1 MALPDDSDVI
11 GWVNYLGRI
20 HDADLPR
27 LREYDALYSGTAP
40 LHYLHPEILREVEER
55 IQAVALGWPMLAVD
69 PLEERLDVIGF
80 AYPEDDDPDP
90 GATPEELASAIGDK
104 NLAEVWEDNDLDT
117 ESQMG
122 HVDALVMRRAYV
134 AVGTPDDG
142 NTDSP
147 LTTVESPLEMFAL
160 IDPRTRAP
168 RAVLK
173 RWSEDYDLLRGLPAE
188 QYATL
193 YLPNVTVRFD
203 TGPAGWREI
212 GRDDHNLG
220 TPPVA
225 VLTNR
230 ARLADRYGRSELTPA
245 LLSLSHAAN
254 KIATDMMVAAEF
266 HAIPLRALFG
276 VGPEDLEDV
285 SGSRMTALQIIMSR
299 LLTIPGRDDQAGGGV
314 QGHEFS
320 ASQLSNFHDTL
331 GQLARHTSGLLGLD
345 PSVLGMST
353 GDNPA
358 SAEALR
364 SRETRLVKRGERK
377 QRTFGGGGGW
387 NRWAQLVRRFQEGDW
402 DPSARRVKTLW
413 RDAATPTR
421 AQAADAA
428 LKLVTGHIIP
438 VQQAREDLGYTP
450 AQQRRMDAQDAAN
463 AERDP
468 IGQLTQ
474 AAGRGMPNQIPGV
487 PGNPA
492 DGNPVTE

>member
-1 MALPDDSDVI
+1 MALPDDSDVL
-11 GWVNYLGRI
+11 GWVDYLGRV
-20 HDADLPR
+20 HDADLPA
-27 LREYDALYSGTAP
+27 LLEFDALYGGTAP
-40 LHYLHPEILREVEER
+40 LHYLHPEILREVEGR

-90 GATPEELASAIGDK
+90 DVSPEELASAIGDK
-104 NLAEVWEDNDLDT
+104 NLTQVWEDNDLDT

-134 AVGTPDDG
+134 EVGTRDDG
-142 NTDSP
+142 STDSP
-147 LTTVESPLEMFAL
+147 LTTVESPLEAFAL
-160 IDPRTRAP
+160 IDPRTRQP
-168 RAVLK
+168 RAYLK
-173 RWSEDYDLLRGLPAE
+173 RWKDDYDYATQAQQ

-193 YLPNVTVRFD
+193 KLPNATVWLDR
-203 TGPAGWREI
+203 GPTGWREI
-212 GRDDHNLG
+212 GRDEHMLG

-230 ARLADRYGRSELTPA
+230 ARLADRYGRSELTPP

-276 VGPEDLEDV
+276 VGPDDLEDV
-285 SGSRMTALQIIMSR
+285 SGNRMSALQIIMSR
-299 LLTIPGRDDQAGGGV
+299 LLTVPGSAELDGGGV
-314 QGHEFS
+314 RGHEFS
-320 ASQLSNFHDTL
+320 PSQLTNFHDTL

-364 SRETRLVKRGERK
+364 SRETRLIKRAERK
-377 QRTFGGGGGW
+377 QPALGGGW

-402 DPSARRVKTLW
+402 DPASRRVKTLW

-428 LKLVTGHIIP
+428 LKLVTGQIIP
-438 VQQAREDLGYTP
+438 RQQAREDLGYTP

-463 AERDP
+463 AAQDP
-468 IGQLTQ
+468 
-474 AAGRGMPNQIPGV
+474 AAP
-487 PGNPA
+487 PA
-492 DGNPVTE
+492 TTATEP

>member
-1 MALPDDSDVI
+1 MALPADSDVI
-11 GWVNYLGRI
+11 GWVNYLGRL
-20 HDADLPR
+20 HDAELPA
-27 LREYDALYSGTAP
+27 LREFDALYSGTAP
-40 LHYLHPEILREVEER
+40 LHYLHPEILREVEDR

-90 GATPEELASAIGDK
+90 DVTPEELVSAIGDR

-122 HVDALVMRRAYV
+122 HVDALAMRRAYA
-134 AVGTPDDG
+134 AVGTRDG
-142 NTDSP
+142 GGTDSP

-168 RAVLK
+168 RAALK
-173 RWSEDYDLLRGLPAE
+173 RWSEEYDLLRAKPPE

-193 YLPNVTVRFD
+193 YLPDATVWFD
-203 TGPAGWREI
+203 TGPNGWKEI
-212 GRDDHNLG
+212 DRDEHMLG
-220 TPPVA
+220 TPPIA
-225 VLTNR
+225 PLTNR
-230 ARLADRYGRSELTPA
+230 ARLADRYGRSELTPP

-276 VGPEDLEDV
+276 VGPDDLEDV
-285 SGSRMTALQIIMSR
+285 GGKPMTALQIIMSR
-299 LLTIPGRDDQAGGGV
+299 LLTVPGNEDQDGGGV
-314 QGHEFS
+314 RPHEFQ
-320 ASQLSNFHDTL
+320 ASSLKNFHDTL

-364 SRETRLVKRGERK
+364 SRETRLVKRAERK
-377 QRTFGGGGGW
+377 QRALGGGW

-402 DPSARRVKTLW
+402 DPAARRVKTQW
-413 RDAATPTR
+413 QDAATPTR
-421 AQAADAA
+421 AQASDAA
-428 LKLVTGHIIP
+428 VKLVTGRIIP
-438 VQQAREDLGYTP
+438 VQQARSDLGYTP

-463 AERDP
+463 ARLDP
-468 IGQLTQ
+468 LGQLTE
-474 AAGRGMPNQIPGV
+474 AAGRGMPEQIPGV
-487 PGNPA
+487 PGNP
-492 DGNPVTE
+492 GTGRPQE

>member
-1 MALPDDSDVI
+1 MALPDDSDAA
-11 GWVNYLGRI
+11 GWVEYLGRV
-20 HDADLPR
+20 HDAQIPA
-27 LREYDALYSGTAP
+27 LREYDCLYDGTAP
-40 LHYLHPEILREVEER
+40 LHYLHPEILREVQER

-90 GATPEELASAIGDK
+90 DVTPEELASAIGDK
-104 NLAEVWEDNDLDT
+104 NLAQVWEDNDLDT

-122 HVDALVMRRAYV
+122 HVDALVMRRAY
-134 AVGTPDDG
+134 AEVGTQDDG
-142 NTDSP
+142 STDSP
-147 LTTVESPLEMFAL
+147 LTTVESPLEAFAL
-160 IDPRTRAP
+160 IDPRTRQP
-168 RAVLK
+168 RAYLK
-173 RWSEDYDLLRGLPAE
+173 RWREDYDFLTQTQQE
-188 QYATL
+188 FATL
-193 YLPNVTVRFD
+193 KLPNATVHFD
-203 TGPAGWREI
+203 RGPAGWREI
-212 GRDDHNLG
+212 GRDEHMLG

-230 ARLADRYGRSELTPA
+230 ARLADRYGRSELTPPM
-245 LLSLSHAAN
+245 LSLSHAAN

-285 SGSRMTALQIIMSR
+285 SGNRMSALQIIMSR
-299 LLTIPGRDDQAGGGV
+299 LLTVPGMEGQDGGGV
-314 QGHEFS
+314 RGHEFT

-331 GQLARHTSGLLGLD
+331 GQLARHVSGLLGLD

-364 SRETRLVKRGERK
+364 SRETRLIKRAERK
-377 QRTFGGGGGW
+377 QRALGGGW
-387 NRWAQLVRRFQEGDW
+387 NRWAQLVRRFQDGDW
-402 DPSARRVKTLW
+402 DPAARRVKALW

-421 AQAADAA
+421 AQASDAA
-428 LKLVTGHIIP
+428 LKLVTGRIIP

-463 AERDP
+463 AARDP
-468 IGQLTQ
+468 LGQLTE
-474 AAGRGMPNQIPGV
+474 AAGRGMPEQIPGV
-487 PGNPA
+487 PGNDPA
-492 DGNPVTE
+492 AAPAQE

>member
-1 MALPDDSDVI
+1 MALPDDSDVL
-11 GWVNYLGRI
+11 GWVDYLARV
-20 HDADLPR
+20 HDADLPQ

-80 AYPEDDDPDP
+80 AYPEDNDPDP
-90 GATPEELASAIGDK
+90 DVTPEELVSAIGDK
-104 NLAEVWEDNDLDT
+104 NLAQVWEDNDLDT

-134 AVGTPDDG
+134 EVGTRDDG
-142 NTDSP
+142 STDSP
-147 LTTVESPLEMFAL
+147 LTTVESPLEAFAL
-160 IDPRTRAP
+160 IDPRTRQP
-168 RAVLK
+168 RAYLK
-173 RWSEDYDLLRGLPAE
+173 RWRDDYDFLTQTQE

-193 YLPNVTVRFD
+193 KLPDMTVWLDR
-203 TGPAGWREI
+203 GPNGWREI
-212 GRDDHNLG
+212 DRDEHMLG

-230 ARLADRYGRSELTPA
+230 ARLADRYGRSELTPP

-276 VGPEDLEDV
+276 VGPEDLEDA
-285 SGSRMTALQIIMSR
+285 GGNQMTALQLIMSR

-314 QGHEFS
+314 VGHEFQ
-320 ASQLSNFHDTL
+320 ASSLANFHQTL
-331 GQLARHTSGLLGLD
+331 GQLARHVSGLLGLD

-402 DPSARRVKTLW
+402 DPAARRVKTQW

-428 LKLVTGHIIP
+428 LKLVTGRIIP
-438 VQQAREDLGYTP
+438 VQQARSDLGYTP
-450 AQQRRMDAQDAAN
+450 AEQRRMDAQDAAN

-474 AAGRGMPNQIPGV
+474 AAGRNLPEQIPGV

-492 DGNPVTE
+492 DGNPIEH